1 MGSRACLQRQM
12 FNDSISGIP
21 HKYRS
26 LEHKFCQKRKKLALL
41 FQNWSELTDFF
52 FSSPPPP
59 LYYCRGFSKSIN
71 CLYYFSKSFGM
82 DVGCLQLL
90 SLDGKFAIIPHTELI
105 CLCFKNSQD
114 TKASE
119 VV

>member
-1 MGSRACLQRQM
+1 
-12 FNDSISGIP
+12 
-21 HKYRS
+21 
-26 LEHKFCQKRKKLALL
+26 
-41 FQNWSELTDFF
+41 
-52 FSSPPPP
+52 
-59 LYYCRGFSKSIN
+59 
-71 CLYYFSKSFGM
+71 M

-90 SLDGKFAIIPHTELI
+90 IFDGKFAIIQHTELI